1 VTDYPDIYQPRE
13 GITLYRGDCL
23 DILPTL
29 TGVDAVVTD
38 PPYAINGGGSSIAG
52 RATEAAFDTQFFRV
66 WVRHILTSAKGV
78 NPSAAWWFTIDWRGA
93 IAVEQAS
100 IGTRFRLAGVGV
112 WDRGGLGMGFA
123 LRKTYENFVVLV
135 GDEWQRTLTDEPDVW
150 RIPWYPANRENDHQ
164 AEKPVALMERA
175 MKLTGGALVLDP
187 FMGSGTTGIAC
198 IRTGRRFIGIEIDPA
213 HYATACRRIDN
224 ELQQMT
230 LPIVSP
236 Q

>member
-1 VTDYPDIYQPRE
+1 MTDYPDIYQPRE

-29 TGVDAVVTD
+29 TGVEAVITD
-38 PPYAINGGGSSIAG
+38 PPYGIGWDTDYTRFSSGFNVPGTAHKAIHSDEEKFDPRPFLMGLPTVLFGANFYADALPVGTWLVWDKRFPNGKAFLSDAELAWMRGG
-52 RATEAAFDTQFFRV
+52 
-66 WVRHILTSAKGV
+66 KGV
-78 NPSAAWWFTIDWRGA
+78 YIYSETSQGFVRSEPIQHPT
-93 IAVEQAS
+93 QKP
-100 IGTRFRLAGVGV
+100 VGV
-112 WDRGGLGMGFA
+112 MAWC
-123 LRKTYENFVVLV
+123 
-135 GDEWQRTLTDEPDVW
+135 
-150 RIPWYPANRENDHQ
+150 
-164 AEKPVALMERA
+164 MERA
-175 MKLTGGALVLDP
+175 KVASAALVLDP